1 MKICD
6 ICGQSGVEVEDL
18 DFNGKLF
25 DACTICDN
33 EWGEIDAKLRKQTWN
48 QYYAHKDEKFAEFRS
63 SKGAT
68 NETPDNR

>member
-18 DFNGKLF
+18 EFNGKLF
-25 DACTICDN
+25 DSCTTCDSK
-33 EWGEIDAKLRKQTWN
+33 WTAIDDELRKQMWAR
-48 QYYAHKDEKFAEFRS
+48 YYAHKDEKFAEFRS

-68 NETPDNR
+68 NETPNNR